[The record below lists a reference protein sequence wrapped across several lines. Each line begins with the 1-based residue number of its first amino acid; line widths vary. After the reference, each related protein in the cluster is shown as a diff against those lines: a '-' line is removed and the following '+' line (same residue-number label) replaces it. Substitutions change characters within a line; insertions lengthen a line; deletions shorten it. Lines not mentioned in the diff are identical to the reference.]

1 MRIKSND
8 WLLTVPI
15 AHRGL
20 WGNEIQENSIPAF
33 INAAQNGFAIETDLY
48 STLDGEIVCF
58 HDQNLLRLT
67 GVNKNIY
74 ELALKEIKTLSING
88 GKEKI
93 PTLKEVLS
101 AVDGKTPLL
110 IEFKDQP
117 NKNYVDSAVKI
128 LKNYSGK
135 FAVQSF
141 NPFILKKIKKLAPDF
156 LRGILSSNIPDVK
169 SKIKHFVVKKMP
181 FNFLCKPDFISY
193 EYSGLPLKKSVK
205 KNRPVLAWTVES
217 KEIQNKIK
225 TYCDNIIFEKFIP

>member
-74 ELALKEIKTLSING
+74 ELTLKEIKTLSING